1 MDRLFSIFII
11 IVVCLLAWPNQ
22 LVGDSDQA
30 AAAKRQRMEKI
41 HTWLQYQDARIG
53 TAAVLAH
60 RILQDSEKNHLDP
73 VLILAIIQVESGF
86 DHEAVSPRGALGLM
100 QVRPQVVSELAQE
113 GKMPARVANHLQDP
127 LVNVQVGISYL
138 AYLHQMFGDIEVALT
153 AYNWGPTTIRQKL
166 AAKEAM
172 PMQYAMKVLRAHRSL
187 AQELA
192 RV

>member
-1 MDRLFSIFII
+1 MG
-11 IVVCLLAWPNQ
+11 VLLVLASPHH

-30 AAAKRQRMEKI
+30 AAARRQRMEKI
-41 HTWLQYQDARIG
+41 HTWLLYQDARIG

-86 DHEAVSPRGALGLM
+86 DHQAVSPRGALGLM

-127 LVNVQVGISYL
+127 VVNVQVGISYL

-166 AAKEAM
+166 VTKEVM
-172 PMQYAMKVLRAHRSL
+172 PMQYAMKVLRVHRSL
-187 AQELA
+187 TQELA